1 MRDEKTGLELRNKD
15 IPEVLEE
22 LGSPVF
28 LIKESYIETDNPT
41 QDNRI
46 TTEYETNGV
55 VFTHKDYYGNVLS
68 ATGEREIIIDVSM
81 LGEVIPEISD
91 SIKDGDTVYKIVD
104 VELYKYAGITVA
116 ASLKA
121 VM

>member
-1 MRDEKTGLELRNKD
+1 MRDEKTGLELRNND

-81 LGEVIPEISD
+81 LGDIVPKISD
-91 SIKDGDTVYKIVD
+91 SIRDGNTVYKIVD